1 MRVTKRPA
9 HIIPGNPERRIGHWA
24 IDLIALTMIAATVI
38 VLVTVGNAGVAVL
51 AGASGFVVA
60 VYEVWRRNRS

>member
-9 HIIPGNPERRIGHWA
+9 EIIPGKSERRTGHWA
-24 IDLIALTMIAATVI
+24 IDLIALTLIAATAI
-38 VLVTVGNAGVAVL
+38 ILVTVGNAGVAVL

-60 VYEVWRRNRS
+60 VYEVWRRNRP